1 MEINKKR
8 TMTFA
13 RRATLITKLE
23 GITNENLVKLH
34 FLLNF
39 YTEPG
44 EWWEKKKKN
53 KWMNESRR
61 EIKPKF
67 YKS

>member
-1 MEINKKR
+1 
-8 TMTFA
+8 MTFA

-44 EWWEKKKKN
+44 EWWEKKKKKQMDERIEEGN
-53 KWMNESRR
+53 
-61 EIKPKF
+61 
-67 YKS
+67 